1 MPDLPLYE
9 EDRTYVI
16 DKFHNGHFDY
26 IEVIQEVVQRD
37 FFRYVAKGDLLRR
50 LADSYPSPRNKPEV
64 PAWFY
69 LAADMAM
76 RLHGNHA
83 FNGFP
88 WVVSTGGLL
97 AALVICACRAAR
109 VAQTVPPARTRP
121 FPLCPPPGKRPAR
134 TSNPAGRRA
143 VGRFFVLQAPG
154 NSRTSPFT
162 AARTPRPPPH
172 CLNRSYSKHCS
183 FP

>member
-1 MPDLPLYE
+1 MPDLTLYE

-97 AALVICACRAAR
+97 AAFAR
-109 VAQTVPPARTRP
+109 RW
-121 FPLCPPPGKRPAR
+121 
-134 TSNPAGRRA
+134 
-143 VGRFFVLQAPG
+143 APG
-154 NSRTSPFT
+154 ALIPKPGSCASNVPDSTTRTTIPGPPRAIRAT
-162 AARTPRPPPH
+162 CARWP
-172 CLNRSYSKHCS
+172 
-183 FP
+183 